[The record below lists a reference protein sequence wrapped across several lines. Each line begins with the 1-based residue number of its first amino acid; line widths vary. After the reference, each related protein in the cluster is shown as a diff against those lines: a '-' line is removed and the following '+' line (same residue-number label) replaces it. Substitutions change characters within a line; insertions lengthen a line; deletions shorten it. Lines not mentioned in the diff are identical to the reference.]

1 MLDVNRWRAYY
12 EALYRVA
19 IALGESQLE
28 PDEVLQ
34 KLLHGVI
41 EALELK
47 AASIR
52 LLSKQGLLEPAA
64 GEGLSRQY
72 LGKGPVDVE
81 HSGVDREALRG
92 RPVTIEDVTTDPRF
106 EYPEAAGRE
115 GIVSAVFIPLFARDE
130 PIGVLR
136 VYTEEKRRF
145 APEEIDLLV
154 ALASLGALAI
164 VNARLYQVC
173 LLDQQMTTEAL
184 WSFHLPDDL
193 LGKG

>member
-1 MLDVNRWRAYY
+1 MLGDNRWQAYY
-12 EALYRVA
+12 QALFRVA

-28 PDEVLQ
+28 PDSVLQ
-34 KLLHGVI
+34 QLLHGVV

-52 LLSKQGLLEPAA
+52 LLSKEGLLEPAA
-64 GEGLSRQY
+64 GEGLSQEY
-72 LGKGPVDVE
+72 LEKGPVDVE

-92 RPVTIEDVTTDPRF
+92 RPVIIEDVTTDPRF
-106 EYPEAAGRE
+106 EYPEEARRE
-115 GIVSAVFIPLFARDE
+115 GIVSAVFVPLAARGE

-136 VYTEEKRRF
+136 AYTGSKRRF
-145 APEEIDLLV
+145 VPEEIDLLV

-173 LLDQQMTTEAL
+173 VLDQQMTTEAL

-193 LGKG
+193 LGK